1 MAILKSLEINKSS
14 MDLHTT
20 DDPCYCM
27 IEWHDKL
34 IDNVEHIGIWL
45 EDVEF
50 IVDSYEKA
58 TLADYDGVFEL
69 PAQAIKLLKD
79 CGIVVSEEFV

>member
-1 MAILKSLEINKSS
+1 MAILKSLEIGGSC

-20 DDPCYCM
+20 EDQAYCM
-27 IEWHDKL
+27 IEWHDKV

-50 IVDSYEKA
+50 IVDTYEKA
-58 TLADYDGVFEL
+58 TLSDYDGVFEL
-69 PAQAIKLLKD
+69 PAQAIKLLRD
-79 CGIVVSEEFV
+79 CGIVVPEGFL

>member
-1 MAILKSLEINKSS
+1 MAILKSLNTTKST

-20 DDPCYCM
+20 ADPAYCM

-50 IVDSYEKA
+50 IVDTYEKA
-58 TLADYDGVFEL
+58 TLSDYDGVYEL
-69 PAQAIKLLKD
+69 PAQAVKLLKA
-79 CGIVVSEEFV
+79 CGIVVAEEFA